1 MLSLE
6 GGAASEEGGS
16 LEVGASLEEGGSL
29 EVGASLDDGGS
40 LETGGSLLGELV
52 SGAELVGTGFTVILK
67 VAVQFL

>member
-29 EVGASLDDGGS
+29 DVGASLEDGGS

-52 SGAELVGTGFTVILK
+52 SGAELAGTGFTVILN